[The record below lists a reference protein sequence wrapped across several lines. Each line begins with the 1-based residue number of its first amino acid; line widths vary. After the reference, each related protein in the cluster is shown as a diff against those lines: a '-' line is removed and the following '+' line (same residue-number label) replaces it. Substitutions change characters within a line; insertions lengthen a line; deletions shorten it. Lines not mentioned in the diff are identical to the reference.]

1 MLDVLSNFVMQHRL
15 KERLKAVKVQSK
27 AIDKKFKSLLVICSD
42 EEPFDEKLFLKFAK
56 QFRITPSKVTLLV
69 LSKKELVKNKMTT
82 KRAYFFSR
90 KSIGFFG
97 KMPDFISEL
106 FQKDFDLQVN
116 YFNYRSVFKELVSA
130 SCQSK
135 LRVGFSKSNHQI
147 NDLIL
152 DIDPKQH
159 KLFLKETKVYL
170 NALLN

>member
-1 MLDVLSNFVMQHRL
+1 MLDVLANSVMQHRL
-15 KERLKAVKVQSK
+15 KEKLKAVKVQPK
-27 AIDKKFKSLLVICSD
+27 AVDEKFNSLLVICADD
-42 EEPFDEKLFLKFAK
+42 ESFDEKLFLKFGR
-56 QFRITPSKVTLLV
+56 QFGITPRKITVLV
-69 LSKKELVKNKMTT
+69 LSKKEVVENNRTA
-82 KRAYFFSR
+82 KRRYFFTR

-97 KMPDFISEL
+97 KMPDFMSEL
-106 FQKDFDLQVN
+106 FQMDFDLQVN
-116 YFNYRSVFKELVSA
+116 YFNERSVFNELVSA

>member
-1 MLDVLSNFVMQHRL
+1 MSSQQIQQH
-15 KERLKAVKVQSK
+15 KYQ
-27 AIDKKFKSLLVICSD
+27 LLYMMV
-42 EEPFDEKLFLKFAK
+42 
-56 QFRITPSKVTLLV
+56 
-69 LSKKELVKNKMTT
+69 
-82 KRAYFFSR
+82 

-97 KMPDFISEL
+97 KMPDFMSEL
-106 FQKDFDLQVN
+106 FQMDFDLQVN
-116 YFNYRSVFKELVSA
+116 YFNERSVFNELVSA